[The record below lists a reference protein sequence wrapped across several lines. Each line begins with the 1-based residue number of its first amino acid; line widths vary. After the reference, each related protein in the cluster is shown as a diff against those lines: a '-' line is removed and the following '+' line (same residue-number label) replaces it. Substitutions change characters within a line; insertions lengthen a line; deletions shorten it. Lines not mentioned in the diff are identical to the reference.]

1 MIRSAWALSK
11 VTSWARKGMVV
22 AEHPLGAEVGA
33 SMLARGG
40 NAVDA
45 AVATAFTMPVIE
57 PFMSTLAGGGSFLVH
72 HAKRGQTI
80 AIDANVEAP
89 SACHE
94 RCYELGEGIQQD
106 LFTWR
111 RVVGDA
117 NICGPK
123 AVAVPGSVAGLCLML
138 ERCGTMDLADVLAPA
153 IRLAEG
159 GYVPDWYIGL
169 TMAIYSE
176 ELRMFPETSRIY
188 LRNGHDIYRPPCV
201 ADGDVLRQPDLA
213 RSLRVLAKEGPSA
226 FYRGEIAQQI
236 HEHMQAAGGW
246 LTKDDLAAYTPRVLS
261 PLTGT
266 YRGVELAFTP
276 GATGGVTA
284 LQILN
289 LWAQFPPARVGYAT
303 AAGLHLRAE
312 ALRYAFEDRL
322 RLLAD
327 ALRVGVP
334 WNGLTSSGYAAVQAK
349 GIKTNGPRSAI
360 PASDP
365 WAYEPATSAGLDRTP
380 RGLGRKRKSVGSSAD
395 CTTHIGVIDRQH
407 NMVSLTNTAVG
418 LFGARMVVPGTGI
431 LLNNGMIWF
440 DPEPGTPNSIESR
453 KRPLVN
459 MVPVLAFRKGEPYF
473 TLGAPGGRKI
483 VSVIPQI
490 LSNIV
495 DARDS
500 VQAAMEAPRLHTEGG
515 DLWIDDRVGLAKIAA
530 LKKMGHPVVSKMVS
544 FGTFFFARPVT
555 IRINKQGL
563 EAGLDPWSDASAA
576 GL

>member
-1 MIRSAWALSK
+1 MIRSTWSLSK
-11 VTSWARKGMVV
+11 VTPRGCKGMVV

-33 SMLARGG
+33 SVLARGG
-40 NAVDA
+40 NAIDA
-45 AVATAFTMPVIE
+45 AVATAFAMPIIE
-57 PFMSTLAGGGSFLVH
+57 PFMSSLAGGGSFLVH
-72 HAKRGQTI
+72 DAKRGETM

-117 NICGPK
+117 NICGSRS
-123 AVAVPGSVAGLCLML
+123 VAVPGSVAGLCLLL
-138 ERCGTMDLADVLAPA
+138 ERYGTMDLADVLAPA
-153 IRLAEG
+153 IRLAEEG
-159 GYVPDWYIGL
+159 VVPDWYIGL
-169 TMAIYSE
+169 TLAIYSE
-176 ELRMFPETSRIY
+176 EIRGFPETARTY
-188 LRNGHDIYRPPCV
+188 LRNGHDIYRPPCL
-201 ADGDVLRQPDLA
+201 ADGDVLRQPDLGH
-213 RSLRVLAKEGPSA
+213 SLRLLAKEGPTV

-236 HEHMQAAGGW
+236 HEHMRATGGW
-246 LTKDDLAAYTPRVLS
+246 LSKDDLAAYTPRVLP
-261 PLTGT
+261 PLTGR

-289 LWAQFPPARVGYAT
+289 LWAQFPSARVRYAT

-312 ALRYAFEDRL
+312 AVRYAFEDRL

-327 ALRVGVP
+327 ALRVSAP
-334 WNGLTSSGYAAVQAK
+334 WNGLTSPAYAAAQAK
-349 GIKTNGPRSAI
+349 GVKAAGPRRDV
-360 PASDP
+360 PVLDP
-365 WAYEPATSAGLDRTP
+365 WAHESADSGKPGRLRPAPARRRGPAG
-380 RGLGRKRKSVGSSAD
+380 GHSD

-440 DPEPGTPNSIESR
+440 DPEPGAPNSIR
-453 KRPLVN
+453 GGKRPLVN

-490 LSNIV
+490 LSNLIDV
-495 DARDS
+495 GDS
-500 VQAAMEAPRLHTEGG
+500 VQAAMEAPRLHTEGS
-515 DLWIDDRVGLAKIAA
+515 DLWIDDRVGPATIAA
-530 LKKMGHPVVSKMVS
+530 LEKMGHPVVPKTMTFSA
-544 FGTFFFARPVT
+544 FFFARPVMV
-555 IRINKQGL
+555 RIARQGL
-563 EAGLDPWSDASAA
+563 QAGLDPWSDAAAA
-576 GL
+576 GV

>member
-1 MIRSAWALSK
+1 MIRSTWSQTK
-11 VTSWARKGMVV
+11 VTPRVRKGMVV

-33 SMLARGG
+33 SVLASGG

-45 AVATAFTMPVIE
+45 AVATAFAMPVIE

-72 HAKRGQTI
+72 LAARGQTI

-89 SACHE
+89 SPCHE
-94 RCYELGEGIQQD
+94 RCYELGEGMQQD
-106 LFTWR
+106 LFAWR
-111 RVVGDA
+111 RVAGEA

-138 ERCGTMDLADVLAPA
+138 ERYGSMDLADVLAPA
-153 IRLAEG
+153 IRLAEEG
-159 GYVPDWYIGL
+159 FVPDWYIGL

-176 ELRMFPETSRIY
+176 ELRAFPETRRTY
-188 LRNGHDIYRPPCV
+188 LRQGRDIYRPPCLE
-201 ADGDVLRQPDLA
+201 DGDILRQPELA
-213 RSLRVLAKEGPSA
+213 RSLRLLAKEGPSV

-236 HEHMQAAGGW
+236 HEHMQATGGW
-246 LTKDDLAAYTPRVLS
+246 LSKDDLAAYAPRVLS

-289 LWAQFPPARVGYAT
+289 LWAQFPSARVRYAT

-312 ALRYAFEDRL
+312 AARYAFEDRL

-327 ALRVGVP
+327 PLWVSAP
-334 WNGLTSSGYAAVQAK
+334 WSGLTSLSYAAALAK
-349 GIKTNGPRSAI
+349 GIKAAGPRSKL
-360 PASDP
+360 PAPDP
-365 WAYEPATSAGLDRTP
+365 WGHGSRSSGGPGRTP
-380 RGLGRKRKSVGSSAD
+380 PARRRRSADGSGD
-395 CTTHIGVIDRQH
+395 CTTHIGAIDRQR

-440 DPEPGTPNSIESR
+440 DPEPGAPNSISGG

-490 LSNIV
+490 LSNLLDV
-495 DARDS
+495 GDS
-500 VQAAMEAPRLHTEGG
+500 VQAAMEAPRLHTEGS
-515 DLWIDDRVGLAKIAA
+515 DLWVDDRVGPARLAA
-530 LKKMGHPVVSKMVS
+530 LTEMGHPVVPKRMTLGA
-544 FGTFFFARPVT
+544 FYFARPVM
-555 IRINKQGL
+555 IRISKLGL
-563 EAGLDPWSDASAA
+563 EAGLDPMSDASAA
-576 GL
+576 GI

>member
-1 MIRSAWALSK
+1 MIRSTWSLTK
-11 VTSWARKGMVV
+11 VTPRGHKGMIV

-33 SMLARGG
+33 SVLARGG

-45 AVATAFTMPVIE
+45 AVATAFAMPVIE
-57 PFMSTLAGGGSFLVH
+57 PFMSTMAGGGSFLVH
-72 HAKRGQTI
+72 LAGRGETI

-94 RCYELGEGIQQD
+94 RCYELGEGIQED
-106 LFTWR
+106 LFAWR

-138 ERCGTMDLADVLAPA
+138 ERYGTMDLADVLAPA
-153 IRLAEG
+153 IRLAEEG
-159 GYVPDWYIGL
+159 FVPDWYIGL

-176 ELRMFPETSRIY
+176 ELRTFPETSRTY
-188 LRNGHDIYRPPCV
+188 LRNGHDIYRPPCL

-213 RSLRVLAKEGPSA
+213 RSLRQLAKEGPSV

-236 HEHMQAAGGW
+236 HEHIRGSGGW
-246 LTKDDLAAYTPRVLS
+246 LSKDDLAAYTPRALP
-261 PLTGT
+261 PLTGK

-289 LWAQFPPARVGYAT
+289 LWAQFPSARVGYAT

-312 ALRYAFEDRL
+312 AVRYAFEDRL

-327 ALRVGVP
+327 ALRVSAP
-334 WNGLTSSGYAAVQAK
+334 WNGLTSLAYAAAQAK
-349 GIKTNGPRSAI
+349 GIKAAGPRSNV
-360 PASDP
+360 PAPDP
-365 WAYEPATSAGLDRTP
+365 WAHESAPSSGPGRTP
-380 RGLGRKRKSVGSSAD
+380 PVPARKRRPAGGSGD
-395 CTTHIGVIDRQH
+395 CTTHIGVIDRQR

-440 DPEPGTPNSIESR
+440 NPEPGAPNSVR
-453 KRPLVN
+453 GGKRPLVN

-490 LSNIV
+490 LSNLLDV
-495 DARDS
+495 GDS

-515 DLWIDDRVGLAKIAA
+515 DLWVDDRVGPAKITA
-530 LKKMGHPVVSKMVS
+530 LKKMGHPVVPKTMT
-544 FGTFFFARPVT
+544 FGAFFFARPVT
-555 IRINKQGL
+555 IRITKQGL
-563 EAGLDPWSDASAA
+563 EAGLDPWSDASAV
-576 GL
+576 GV

>member
-11 VTSWARKGMVV
+11 ITSRARKGMVV

-33 SMLARGG
+33 CILARGG

-72 HAKRGQTI
+72 HVKRGETI

-89 SACHE
+89 SACHA

-106 LFTWR
+106 LFAWR

-123 AVAVPGSVAGLCLML
+123 AVAVPGSVAGPCLML
-138 ERCGTMDLADVLAPA
+138 ERYGTMDLADALAPA
-153 IRLAEG
+153 IRLAEE

-176 ELRMFPETSRIY
+176 ELRMFPETSRTY
-188 LRNGHDIYRPPCV
+188 LRNGYDIYRPPCV
-201 ADGDVLRQPDLA
+201 TDGDVLRQPDLA
-213 RSLRVLAKEGPSA
+213 RSLRLLAKEGLSV

-236 HEHMQAAGGW
+236 HEHIQATGGW
-246 LTKDDLAAYTPRVLS
+246 LTKDDLAAYTPRVLA

-289 LWAQFPPARVGYAT
+289 LWAQFPSARVGYAT

-312 ALRYAFEDRL
+312 AVRYAFEDRL

-327 ALRVGVP
+327 AHRVSVP
-334 WNGLTSSGYAAVQAK
+334 WKGLTSSGYAAVQAK
-349 GIKTNGPRSAI
+349 GIKASGPYSYV
-360 PASDP
+360 PTSDP
-365 WAYEPATSAGLDRTP
+365 WAYEAATSARPGRTSLAP
-380 RGLGRKRKSVGSSAD
+380 GRKRKSVGGSDD

-418 LFGARMVVPGTGI
+418 LFGSRMVVPGTGI

-440 DPEPGTPNSIESR
+440 DPEPGTPNSIEAS

-459 MVPVLAFRKGEPYF
+459 MVPVLAFRKGDPCF

-490 LSNIV
+490 LSNLM
-495 DARDS
+495 DAGDS

-515 DLWIDDRVGLAKIAA
+515 DLWVDDRVGPAKIAA
-530 LKKMGHPVVSKMVS
+530 LKKMGHPVVPKTMTFS
-544 FGTFFFARPVT
+544 TFFFARPVT
-555 IRINKQGL
+555 IRIIKQGL

-576 GL
+576 GI

>member
-1 MIRSAWALSK
+1 MIRSARSLTK
-11 VTSWARKGMVV
+11 VTPRSRKGMVV

-33 SMLARGG
+33 SVLVCGG

-45 AVATAFTMPVIE
+45 AVATAFAMPVIE

-72 HAKRGQTI
+72 HAKRGETI

-94 RCYELGEGIQQD
+94 RCYELGEGIQQE

-117 NICGPK
+117 NIYGPK

-138 ERCGTMDLADVLAPA
+138 ERYGTMDLADVLAPA
-153 IRLAEG
+153 IRLAEEG
-159 GYVPDWYIGL
+159 FIPDWYIGL

-176 ELRMFPETSRIY
+176 ELRSFPEASRTY

-201 ADGDVLRQPDLA
+201 TDGDVLRQPDLA
-213 RSLRVLAKEGPSA
+213 RSLRLLAKEGPSA

-236 HEHMQAAGGW
+236 HEHIQATGGW
-246 LTKDDLAAYTPRVLS
+246 LTKDDLAVYAPRALS

-289 LWAQFPPARVGYAT
+289 LWTQFPPARVGYAT

-312 ALRYAFEDRL
+312 TVRYAFEDRL

-327 ALRVGVP
+327 PLRVNVP

-349 GIKTNGPRSAI
+349 GIKTTGRRSTA
-360 PASDP
+360 PAPDP
-365 WAYEPATSAGLDRTP
+365 WAYEPATSVGPGPTSPAP
-380 RGLGRKRKSVGSSAD
+380 GRKRKSVGNSGD
-395 CTTHIGVIDRQH
+395 CTTHIGVIDQQH

-440 DPEPGTPNSIESR
+440 DPEPGTPNSIESG

-490 LSNIV
+490 LSNLT
-495 DARDS
+495 DAGDS
-500 VQAAMEAPRLHTEGG
+500 VRAAMEAPRLHTEGG
-515 DLWIDDRVGLAKIAA
+515 DLWVDDRIGPAKIAA
-530 LKKMGHPVVSKMVS
+530 LKKMGHPVVPKTMTFS
-544 FGTFFFARPVT
+544 TFFFARPVI
-555 IRINKQGL
+555 IRIIKQGL

-576 GL
+576 GI

>member
-1 MIRSAWALSK
+1 MIRSTWSLTK
-11 VTSWARKGMVV
+11 VTPRGRKGMVV

-33 SMLARGG
+33 SVLARGG

-45 AVATAFTMPVIE
+45 AVATAFAMPVVE
-57 PFMSTLAGGGSFLVH
+57 PFMSTMAGGGSFLVH
-72 HAKRGQTI
+72 LAGRGETI

-89 SACHE
+89 SVCHE
-94 RCYELGEGIQQD
+94 RCYELGEGMQQD
-106 LFTWR
+106 LFAWR

-117 NICGPK
+117 NICGAK

-138 ERCGTMDLADVLAPA
+138 ERYGTMDLADVLAPV
-153 IRLAEG
+153 IRLAEEG
-159 GYVPDWYIGL
+159 FVPDWYIGL

-176 ELRMFPETSRIY
+176 ELRAFPETSRTY
-188 LRNGHDIYRPPCV
+188 LRNGHDIYRPPCL

-213 RSLRVLAKEGPSA
+213 RSFRLLAKEGPSA
-226 FYRGEIAQQI
+226 FYRGEIAQRI
-236 HEHMQAAGGW
+236 HDHIQANGGW
-246 LTKDDLAAYTPRVLS
+246 LSKDDLAAYTPRTLS
-261 PLTGT
+261 PLMGT
-266 YRGVELAFTP
+266 YRGLELAFTP

-289 LWAQFPPARVGYAT
+289 LWAQFPTSRVGYAT
-303 AAGLHLRAE
+303 ASGLHLRAE
-312 ALRYAFEDRL
+312 AVRCAFEDRL

-327 ALRVGVP
+327 PLRVSAP
-334 WNGLTSSGYAAVQAK
+334 WNGLTSLPYAAAQAK
-349 GIKTNGPRSAI
+349 GIKAAGLRSNV
-360 PASDP
+360 PPPDP
-365 WAYEPATSAGLDRTP
+365 WAYESAASGAPDRVPSTPARRRRSAGAS
-380 RGLGRKRKSVGSSAD
+380 GD
-395 CTTHIGVIDRQH
+395 CTTHIGVIDRQR

-440 DPEPGTPNSIESR
+440 NPEPGAPNSVR
-453 KRPLVN
+453 GGKRPLVN

-490 LSNIV
+490 LSNLIDV
-495 DARDS
+495 GDS

-515 DLWIDDRVGLAKIAA
+515 DVWVDDRVGAARIAA
-530 LKKMGHPVVSKMVS
+530 LKKMGHHVVPKTMTFS
-544 FGTFFFARPVT
+544 TFFFARPVT
-555 IRINKQGL
+555 IRITKQGL

-576 GL
+576 GV